1 MNRRVNTE
9 VTTLLIRVGLL
20 FLTRNR
26 MIQSISPFQKEK
38 LFILFSKIFSSK
50 FYVVFQNK
58 KVSGDPFS
66 LSGFLHGSPLDTVT
80 SLLRYHY
87 CQVHYCY
94 SYSHA
99 SNRGSKGRR
108 LYCINLRRLR
118 FLNYLRTS
126 FHHSLFSSHQLTE
139 LEFHVLL
146 LQNSEFYR
154 KTPSSNF

>member
-87 CQVHYCY
+87 C
-94 SYSHA
+94 
-99 SNRGSKGRR
+99 
-108 LYCINLRRLR
+108 
-118 FLNYLRTS
+118 
-126 FHHSLFSSHQLTE
+126 
-139 LEFHVLL
+139 
-146 LQNSEFYR
+146 
-154 KTPSSNF
+154 